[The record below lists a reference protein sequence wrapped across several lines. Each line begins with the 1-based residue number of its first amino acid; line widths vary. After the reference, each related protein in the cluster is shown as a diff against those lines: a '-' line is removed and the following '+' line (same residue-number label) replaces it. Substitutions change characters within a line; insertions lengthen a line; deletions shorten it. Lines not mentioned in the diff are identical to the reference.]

1 MSTTQRLVKRSK
13 QEISDAF
20 IEGMFGGSDWSELHA
35 LVQEGLERHA
45 FGASTVETFL
55 EHCTDD
61 ADVRR
66 VLRGAIVSER
76 SWKRRVADK
85 SPLSAAE
92 LHHMTDVGDVV
103 RETRR
108 LYMGHLS
115 AANKFLTRPHLRFG
129 DKPPILVAATEGG
142 AQAVREHLGRMAEG
156 APV

>member
-1 MSTTQRLVKRSK
+1 MSTTQKPVKRSK

-20 IEGMFGGSDWSELHA
+20 IDGMFGGSDWSELHA

-45 FGASTVETFL
+45 FGASTVEKFL
-55 EHCTDD
+55 ERCTDD
-61 ADVRR
+61 VRVRR
-66 VLRGAIVSER
+66 ALRNAIVSER

-92 LHHMTDVGDVV
+92 LHHLTDVGEIV

-115 AANKFLTRPHLRFG
+115 AANKFLTRPHWLFHE
-129 DKPPILVAATEGG
+129 KPPILVAATDGG
-142 AQAVREHLGRMAEG
+142 AQAVRELLGRMAEG